1 MKNINTRGILLGAAL
16 LGTGTV
22 FTFGSPASAA
32 PRDNRDVKEAR
43 KDVRD
48 AKKEVREER
57 KDLRQADSPR
67 ERNEARQELRDAQR
81 DLQREKRDLRNERQ
95 DNRRP
100 GYGQPNR
107 PGYNRPGY
115 NRPPFQGGPNQGRPA
130 PGRPGNNW
138 NGGRR
143 YTGTVTNVRSNQ
155 SFDIS
160 VGGKTYN
167 VYTNSRTPR
176 GLSRGDQVQVTGVQQ
191 YNNDIRNASVSIL
204 RNR

>member
-1 MKNINTRGILLGAAL
+1 MKTFNTRGILLGVAL
-16 LGTGTV
+16 FGAGTV
-22 FTFGSPASAA
+22 SGFGSSASAA
-32 PRDNRDVKEAR
+32 PRDRDVREAR
-43 KDVRD
+43 KDVKE

-67 ERNEARQELRDAQR
+67 EREEARRELRNAQG

-95 DNRRP
+95 DNRKP
-100 GYGQPNR
+100 VYGQPGR
-107 PGYNRPGY
+107 PNSNRPGY

-138 NGGRR
+138 NSGRR

-155 SFDIS
+155 SFDIK
-160 VGGKTYN
+160 VGNTTYN
-167 VYTNSRTPR
+167 VYTTSRTPR
-176 GLSRGDQVQVTGVQQ
+176 GLTRGDQVQVTGVQQ
-191 YNNDIRNASVSIL
+191 YSNDIRNASVSIL